1 MNNKYEVDEEIITF
15 KKIWNN
21 NNDYLLLIFNFYKY
35 LKHGSENS
43 EIWKLENLLN
53 KLEENNYLIW
63 MHFKKKITI
72 SSLAFL

>member
-1 MNNKYEVDEEIITF
+1 MKMNNKYEVDEEIITF

-21 NNDYLLLIFNFYKY
+21 NNNEY
-35 LKHGSENS
+35 LKHVSENS